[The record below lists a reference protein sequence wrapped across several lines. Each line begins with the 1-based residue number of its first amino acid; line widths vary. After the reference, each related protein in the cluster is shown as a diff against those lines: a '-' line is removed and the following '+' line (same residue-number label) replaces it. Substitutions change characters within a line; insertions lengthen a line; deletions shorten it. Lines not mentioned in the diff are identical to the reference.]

1 MTCQENTPDFIE
13 VTSDQANHQGH
24 DHNYC
29 DSSQQEKDTKDQS
42 TEDRKPDNSLIHHMH
57 VIFILNA

>member
-1 MTCQENTPDFIE
+1 MSGKHTDCTE
-13 VTSDQANHQGH
+13 VTSDQAIHHAH

-29 DSSQQEKDTKDQS
+29 DSSQQGKDTKDQS
-42 TEDRKPDNSLIHHMH
+42 TEGRKPDNSLTHHMH